1 MPGAPPT
8 FPRLEPEAAFLPP
21 ARRRRGRQGGRRRPG
36 RIPKEVRAR
45 SAHDLEEIPPAGRNN
60 NFICASPCRGRTLVA
75 FRTPPGEENSAFPI
89 PVCGRGSQAKTE
101 ILSSGSGIPFCR
113 RLFRVSPRKNRG
125 ERSPTSPAIPN
136 GRRVRRRQRNRSA
149 TSASEPT
156 LRQPYRFI
164 LRRSRTSFLSRDDTA
179 CSEAA
184 FLRGKA
190 APAAPRGPARAARS
204 AGRRL

>member
-1 MPGAPPT
+1 MPDSPPT
-8 FPRLEPEAAFLPP
+8 FPGLNRKRHSSHLRADGADDRTEGIPGQNPERNPGTFRSRP
-21 ARRRRGRQGGRRRPG
+21 GGNRPG
-36 RIPKEVRAR
+36 RSEQQFHLRLTVPRTDSRRISLAPGGKSCFLWCPSEGEAHKPRRKSPFPAAASLFAGGFSKTPSESPGRAVADIPGHPEREAY
-45 SAHDLEEIPPAGRNN
+45 
-60 NFICASPCRGRTLVA
+60 T
-75 FRTPPGEENSAFPI
+75 
-89 PVCGRGSQAKTE
+89 
-101 ILSSGSGIPFCR
+101 
-113 RLFRVSPRKNRG
+113 PRKKEKN
-125 ERSPTSPAIPN
+125 
-136 GRRVRRRQRNRSA
+136 A

-156 LRQPYRFI
+156 LRQPYCFI

>member
-1 MPGAPPT
+1 M
-8 FPRLEPEAAFLPP
+8 
-21 ARRRRGRQGGRRRPG
+21 
-36 RIPKEVRAR
+36 
-45 SAHDLEEIPPAGRNN
+45 EEIAPAGRNN
-60 NFICASPCRGRTLVA
+60 NFICASPCRGRTPVA
-75 FRTPPGEENSAFPI
+75 FRLPRKENCAFS
-89 PVCGRGSQAKTE
+89 GARLRARLTSQDAN
-101 ILSSGSGIPFCR
+101 P
-113 RLFRVSPRKNRG
+113 LFRQQHHFLREDFPRLPRKARG
-125 ERSPTSPAIPN
+125 ERSPTSPAIPT

-149 TSASEPT
+149 TRASAPT

>member
-1 MPGAPPT
+1 MPGAPPA
-8 FPRLEPEAAFLPP
+8 FPRLEPEAVPLPP
-21 ARRRRGRQGGRRRPG
+21 ARRRRGRQNGRRRPG
-36 RIPKEVRAR
+36 RSPNDIRHIPLTTWRKSPRQVGTTISFAP
-45 SAHDLEEIPPAGRNN
+45 PPAADG
-60 NFICASPCRGRTLVA
+60 
-75 FRTPPGEENSAFPI
+75 
-89 PVCGRGSQAKTE
+89 
-101 ILSSGSGIPFCR
+101 LSSRFARRPGRKTVPFRCPSAGEAHKPR
-113 RLFRVSPRKNRG
+113 RKSPFPAAASLFAGGFPESSRKNWG

-149 TSASEPT
+149 TSASAPT

>member
-1 MPGAPPT
+1 MPGAPPA

-21 ARRRRGRQGGRRRPG
+21 ARRRRRRQDGRHPRAESRKKSGTFRSRPG
-36 RIPKEVRAR
+36 GNRSGRSEQQFHLRLSVPRTDSRRISLAPGGKSCFLWCP
-45 SAHDLEEIPPAGRNN
+45 SAGEAHKPRRKSPFPAA
-60 NFICASPCRGRTLVA
+60 ASLFAGG
-75 FRTPPGEENSAFPI
+75 FSKTPPG
-89 PVCGRGSQAKTE
+89 KT
-101 ILSSGSGIPFCR
+101 G
-113 RLFRVSPRKNRG
+113 
-125 ERSPTSPAIPN
+125 AN
-136 GRRVRRRQRNRSA
+136 GRRHPRPSRTGGVYAAEKEKNA

-179 CSEAA
+179 CSEAT

>member
-1 MPGAPPT
+1 MPGEPPT
-8 FPRLEPEAAFLPP
+8 FPRLEPEAVPLPP
-21 ARRRRGRQGGRRRPG
+21 ARRRRGRQNGRRRPG
-36 RIPKEVRAR
+36 RSPNDIRHIPLTTWRKSLRQVGTTVSFAPLPAEGGLSPVSLAPGGKSCFLWCRLRAR
-45 SAHDLEEIPPAGRNN
+45 H
-60 NFICASPCRGRTLVA
+60 T
-75 FRTPPGEENSAFPI
+75 
-89 PVCGRGSQAKTE
+89 SQDAN
-101 ILSSGSGIPFCR
+101 P
-113 RLFRVSPRKNRG
+113 LFRQQHHFLREDFPRLPRKNRG
-125 ERSPTSPAIPN
+125 ERSPTSPTIPN

-184 FLRGKA
+184 FPRGKA
-190 APAAPRGPARAARS
+190 APAAPLGPVRAARS